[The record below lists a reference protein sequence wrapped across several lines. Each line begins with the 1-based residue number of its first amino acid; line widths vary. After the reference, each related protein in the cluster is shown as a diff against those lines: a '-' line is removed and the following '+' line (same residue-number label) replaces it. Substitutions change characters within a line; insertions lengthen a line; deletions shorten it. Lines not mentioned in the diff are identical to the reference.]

1 MPRPLLIVV
10 DANEVVMPDSAVL
23 QVLIGL
29 ALVFAVF
36 SVAVSRA
43 NETVLGFLNY
53 RGRQLE
59 AELRRLASEHVER
72 DAALPV
78 EPTSPYVAAPP
89 ALAIPAQS
97 QSQPSGDAAQPPA
110 RPRDLTAEL
119 LDGPLRGLR
128 TGGRPSV
135 PAVATERAATGWWRR
150 VRRAQRLRLPTYL
163 PSTVFARAVL
173 DLVEPAARALLGRVS
188 PAEMAKVFDPAVTD
202 AERAAYADAYRAAYA
217 SLTPDTARALHA
229 AMPAGCESGRA
240 VTTAMVALLPAAGP
254 TAEAT
259 GDPATSTTAGPATT
273 TATTATGTT
282 TAGTVAPILP
292 LSAEIALLPESALK
306 TALIGIAAR
315 AGADRDKLLAE
326 LALWYDASM
335 DRLSGWYKR
344 RVSRFLLVYALILTV
359 AFNLDTVS
367 LTRTLWQDSAVR
379 SAIAAT
385 AQSQALDSS
394 GQSGSPGGRG
404 EGLVDTVRDIGALQ
418 IPFGWTRAHTASDPR
433 ALPTDAGGWAL
444 KVLGWLI
451 AVAGLAA
458 GAPFWFDL
466 LGRLV
471 NMRATGP
478 KPKSSN
484 G

>member
-1 MPRPLLIVV
+1 MPTPLLIVA

-59 AELRRLASEHVER
+59 AELRRLASENVER
-72 DAALPV
+72 DPALPV
-78 EPTSPYVAAPP
+78 GPTSPDVPASP
-89 ALAIPAQS
+89 ALTIPAQG
-97 QSQPSGDAAQPPA
+97 QSQASGAAAQPPA

-128 TGGRPSV
+128 TGGRASV
-135 PAVATERAATGWWRR
+135 PAVATERAATGWWRG

-163 PSTVFARAVL
+163 PSSVFARAVL
-173 DLVEPAARALLGRVS
+173 DLVEPAPRALLSRVS

-202 AERAAYADAYRAAYA
+202 AERATYADAYRAAYA
-217 SLTPDTARALHA
+217 SLTPQTARALHA
-229 AMPAGCESGRA
+229 AMPAGCESGLA
-240 VTTAMVALLPAAGP
+240 VTTAMIAQLPEAGP
-254 TAEAT
+254 PAEAP
-259 GDPATSTTAGPATT
+259 GGPATSTAAAPTTANPT
-273 TATTATGTT
+273 TATLATTS
-282 TAGTVAPILP
+282 TVAPMLP

-306 TALIGIAAR
+306 TALIGMSAR

-344 RVSRFLLVYALILTV
+344 RVGRFLLVYALALTV
-359 AFNLDTVS
+359 AFNLDTIS
-367 LTRTLWQDSAVR
+367 LTRALWQDSAVR
-379 SAIAAT
+379 TAAVSSAQTRIIET
-385 AQSQALDSS
+385 Q
-394 GQSGSPGGRG
+394 GQPSPPTST
-404 EGLVDTVRDIGALQ
+404 ESVVDAVRDIGALQ
-418 IPFGWTRAHTASDPR
+418 IPFGWTRSHVASDPR
-433 ALPTDAGGWAL
+433 TLPTGAGDWAL

-451 AVAGLAA
+451 AVAALAA

-471 NMRATGP
+471 NMRSTGP
-478 KPKSSN
+478 KPKAAE